1 MLIIKKYHIGDGTL
15 QQLNLNIPN
24 MQFKWERVEDTK
36 GR

>member
-24 MQFKWERVEDTK
+24 MQFKWEELKIPK
-36 GR
+36 G